1 MVLLHL
7 LTWRTTE
14 ILGVYEMLPNSIIRK
29 AALKE
34 ALFQIRCEDE
44 NTKFLDLG
52 PVFHTSF
59 EYSLAWF

>member
-1 MVLLHL
+1 MNDICQIFIYQNFL
-7 LTWRTTE
+7 E

-52 PVFHTSF
+52 PV
-59 EYSLAWF
+59 SLLLP